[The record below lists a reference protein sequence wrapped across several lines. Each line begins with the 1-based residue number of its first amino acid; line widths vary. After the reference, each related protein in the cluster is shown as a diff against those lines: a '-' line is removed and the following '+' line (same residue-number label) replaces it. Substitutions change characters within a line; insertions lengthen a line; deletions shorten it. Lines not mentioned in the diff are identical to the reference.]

1 MARTDKKREVY
12 VYADWHFGTLQGS
25 HPGRINNQ
33 IGMEEPIYMGVLH
46 AELLRGKE
54 IFSFEYDPSWL
65 QSGEAQLLDPDLQ
78 LYAGMQ
84 YLNDQDKSNFGIFL
98 DSSPDRWGRIL
109 MRRREAAL
117 ARIEKRPEQNLFE
130 TDYLLGVYDAHRMG
144 GLRFKL
150 DPDAPFLNNNKEMA
164 SPPWTSIRELEQI
177 SLRLEDDDVI
187 NDPEYLRWLNMLV
200 APGSSLGGARPK
212 ASVLDSDNQLWI
224 AKFPSKNDQ
233 SDSGGWEI
241 VTYEL
246 AIAAGIKMAKAKAKK
261 FTSANH
267 TFLTKRFDRTA
278 KGERIHFASAM
289 TLLGHVD
296 GENHVEG
303 VSYLELVDFIAT
315 KGARVNEDL
324 EQLWRRIVFS
334 ICVSNT
340 DDHLRNH
347 GFILTL
353 RGWILSPAYD
363 INPVETGT
371 GLKLNISENDN
382 ALNLDLALEVC
393 HYFRLKEDRAKEIIE
408 EVKAVVRNWREVA
421 AKYGISMAEKE
432 LKSRAFQQAEF

>member
-1 MARTDKKREVY
+1 MTKKDKKRALY
-12 VYADWHFGTLQGS
+12 VYADWQGLNGS
-25 HPGRINNQ
+25 V
-33 IGMEEPIYMGVLH
+33 YMGMLH
-46 AELLRGKE
+46 TELLRGKE
-54 IFSFEYDPSWL
+54 IFSFEYDKEWL
-65 QSGEAQLLDPDLQ
+65 QSGKVQLLDPDLQ
-78 LYAGMQ
+78 LFAGVQ
-84 YLNDQDKSNFGIFL
+84 YLNHQNKSNFGMFL

-117 ARIEKRPEQNLFE
+117 ARIENRPEQHLFE

-150 DPDAPFLNNNKEMA
+150 APDAPFLNNNTEMA
-164 SPPWTSIRELEQI
+164 SPPWSSIRELEQI

-187 NDPEYLRWLNMLV
+187 NDPKYMKWLNMLL

-212 ASVLDSDNQLWI
+212 ASILDNDNQLWI

-233 SDSGGWEI
+233 SNSGGWEM

-246 AIAAGIKMAKAKAKK
+246 AIAAGVNMAASQAKK
-261 FTSANH
+261 FTSTNH
-267 TFLTKRFDRTA
+267 TFLTKRFDRS
-278 KGERIHFASAM
+278 KDGKRIHFASAM

-296 GENHVEG
+296 GEDYGNG
-303 VSYLELVDFIAT
+303 ISYLELVDFIAT
-315 KGARVNEDL
+315 KGANVSDDL

-347 GFILTL
+347 GFILTP
-353 RGWILSPAYD
+353 RGWVLSPAYD

-371 GLKLNISENDN
+371 GLKLNISEHDN
-382 ALNLDLALEVC
+382 ALDLNLALEVC
-393 HYFRLKEDRAKEIIE
+393 PYFRIKPIRAKEIIKE
-408 EVKAVVRNWREVA
+408 IKIAVCNWRKVA
-421 AKYGISMAEKE
+421 TKYGILTAEQE
-432 LKSRAFQQAEF
+432 LKSRAFQQAEL

>member
-1 MARTDKKREVY
+1 MAKTDKKREVY
-12 VYADWHFGTLQGS
+12 VYADWHGLNG
-25 HPGRINNQ
+25 PV
-33 IGMEEPIYMGVLH
+33 YMGVLH

-54 IFSFEYDPSWL
+54 IFSFEYDSNWL
-65 QSGEAQLLDPDLQ
+65 QSGQAQLLDPDLQ

-84 YLNDQDKSNFGIFL
+84 YLNDQDKHNFGMFL

-117 ARIEKRPEQNLFE
+117 SRQEKRPEQNLFE

-150 DPDAPFLNNNKEMA
+150 DPNGPFLNNNKEMA
-164 SPPWTSIRELEQI
+164 SPPWASIRELEQI
-177 SLRLEDDDVI
+177 SLRLEDDDVV
-187 NDPEYLRWLNMLV
+187 NDPEYMKWLNMLV

-212 ASVLDSDNQLWI
+212 ASVLDNENHLWI

-233 SDSGGWEI
+233 SDIGGWEI

-246 AIAAGIKMAKAKAKK
+246 AIAAGVNMAEAKAKK

-267 TFLTKRFDRTA
+267 TFMTKRFDRT
-278 KGERIHFASAM
+278 KDGERIHFASAM

-296 GENHVEG
+296 GEDYGEG
-303 VSYLELVDFIAT
+303 VSYLELVEFITT
-315 KGARVNEDL
+315 KGANVNEDL
-324 EQLWRRIVFS
+324 EQLWRRIVFI

-347 GFILTL
+347 GFILTPG
-353 RGWILSPAYD
+353 GWILSPAYD

-382 ALNLDLALEVC
+382 TLDLDLALEVC
-393 HYFRLKEDRAKEIIE
+393 PYFRLKEDRANEIIE
-408 EVKAVVRNWREVA
+408 EVKSAVRNWREVA
-421 AKYGISMAEKE
+421 TKYGMSNAEQE
-432 LKSRAFQQAEF
+432 LKSRAFQQAE

>member
-1 MARTDKKREVY
+1 MGKTDKKREVH
-12 VYADWHFGTLQGS
+12 VYADWRGLHG
-25 HPGRINNQ
+25 PV
-33 IGMEEPIYMGVLH
+33 YMGLLH

-54 IFSFEYDPSWL
+54 IFSFEYDSNWL
-65 QSGEAQLLDPDLQ
+65 QSGQAQLLDPDLQ

-84 YLNDQDKSNFGIFL
+84 YLNDQDKSNFGMFL

-117 ARIEKRPEQNLFE
+117 ARHDKRPEQNLFE

-150 DPDAPFLNNNKEMA
+150 DKDGSFLNDNKEMA

-177 SLRLEDDDVI
+177 SLRLEDDDVV
-187 NDPEYLRWLNMLV
+187 NDPEYMKWLNMLV

-212 ASVLDSDNQLWI
+212 ASVLDNENHLWI

-233 SDSGGWEI
+233 SDIGGWEI

-246 AIAAGIKMAKAKAKK
+246 AIASGVNMAEAQAKK
-261 FTSANH
+261 FTSVNH
-267 TFLTKRFDRTA
+267 TFLTKRFDRT
-278 KGERIHFASAM
+278 KDGERIHFASAM

-296 GENHVEG
+296 GEDHGEG
-303 VSYLELVDFIAT
+303 VSYLELVDFITT
-315 KGARVNEDL
+315 KGANVNEDL

-353 RGWILSPAYD
+353 GGWVLSPAYD

-371 GLKLNISENDN
+371 GLKLNISESDN
-382 ALNLDLALEVC
+382 TLDLDLAIEVC
-393 HYFRLKEDRAKEIIE
+393 PYFRLKEDRANEIIE
-408 EVKAVVRNWREVA
+408 EVKIAVRNWRTIA
-421 AKYGISMAEKE
+421 TKHGISNAEQE
-432 LKSRAFQQAEF
+432 LKARAFQQAEL

>member
-1 MARTDKKREVY
+1 MAKADKKREVY
-12 VYADWHFGTLQGS
+12 VYADWHFDKL
-25 HPGRINNQ
+25 NDQ
-33 IGMEEPIYMGVLH
+33 IGIETPAYMGMLH

-54 IFSFEYDPSWL
+54 IFSFEYDPNWL
-65 QSGEAQLLDPDLQ
+65 QWEQAQLLDPDLQ
-78 LYAGMQ
+78 LYTGMQ
-84 YLNDQDKSNFGIFL
+84 YLNNQNKHNFGMFL

-117 ARIEKRPEQNLFE
+117 AREEDRPQHKLFE
-130 TDYLLGVYDAHRMG
+130 TDYLLGVYDEHRMG

-150 DPDAPFLNNNKEMA
+150 DSEGPFLNDNKAMF

-187 NDPEYLRWLNMLV
+187 NDPEYMKWLNMLV

-212 ASVLDSDNQLWI
+212 ASVLDNDNHLWI

-233 SDSGGWEI
+233 SDIGGWEI

-246 AIAAGIKMAKAKAKK
+246 AIAAGVNMAEAQAKK
-261 FTSANH
+261 FTSPNH
-267 TFLTKRFDRTA
+267 TFMTKRFDRT
-278 KGERIHFASAM
+278 KDGKRIHFASAM

-296 GENHVEG
+296 GEDHGEG
-303 VSYLELVDFIAT
+303 VSYLEMVDFIAT
-315 KGARVNEDL
+315 KGAHVNEDL
-324 EQLWRRIVFS
+324 EQLWRQIIFS

-347 GFILTL
+347 GFILNPG
-353 RGWILSPAYD
+353 GWILSPAYD

-382 ALNLDLALEVC
+382 SLDLDLALEVC
-393 HYFRLKEDRAKEIIE
+393 PYFRLKENHAKEIIKK
-408 EVKAVVRNWREVA
+408 VKTAVRNWREIA
-421 AKYGISMAEKE
+421 TKYGISNAEQE